1 MLMSS
6 RFAARTSV
14 EAVEEGML
22 LAPKF
27 DANGLIPVVT
37 TDAATGEVLMHAY
50 MNEAAL
56 LKTLETGEAHYY
68 SRSRQQLW
76 HKGATSGLVQTVQQL
91 LIDDDQDCLWMK
103 VKIAGSGASCH
114 VGYRSC
120 FYRQISPDEGDVKV
134 SRPIALVLTETTKTF
149 DPVAVYGDAPNPTQ
163 L

>member
-1 MLMSS
+1 MSS
-6 RFAARTSV
+6 QFAARTSV
-14 EAVEEGML
+14 EEVEEGML

-27 DANGLIPVVT
+27 DAHGLIPVVT
-37 TDAATGEVLMHAY
+37 TDAATGDVLMHAY

-56 LKTLETGEAHYY
+56 LKTIETGEAHYY

-76 HKGATSGLVQTVQQL
+76 HKGATSGLVQAVQEL

-103 VKIAGSGASCH
+103 VKVAGSGASCH

-120 FYRQISPDEGDVKV
+120 FYRQISLSEGDSTENQPV
-134 SRPIALVLTETTKTF
+134 ALTFTEANKTF

>member
-1 MLMSS
+1 MSS
-6 RFAARTSV
+6 PFAARTSV

-27 DANGLIPVVT
+27 DAHGLIPVIT
-37 TDAATGEVLMHAY
+37 TEAATDEVLMHAY

-56 LKTLETGEAHYY
+56 LKTLETGKAHYY

-103 VKIAGSGASCH
+103 VTVAGSGASCH

-120 FYRQISPDEGDVKV
+120 FYRQISPGGGPVKADQ
-134 SRPIALVLTETTKTF
+134 PITLTLTEMGKTF
-149 DPVAVYGDAPNPTQ
+149 DPIAVYGDAPNPTQ

>member
-1 MLMSS
+1 MSTP
-6 RFAARTSV
+6 FAARTSV

-27 DANGLIPVVT
+27 DAHGLIPVIT
-37 TDAATGEVLMHAY
+37 TDAETGDVLMHAY

-103 VKIAGSGASCH
+103 VQVAGTGASCH

-120 FYRQISPDEGDVKV
+120 FYRQILPSEGDVAA
-134 SRPIALVLTETTKTF
+134 SDAYPLTFTETAKTF